1 MISLSTKADRVARNK
16 AVISLVEIAEELVS
30 IQLGNESS
38 VTVMELKCSEPG
50 CPPLETA
57 FAVLEKGVDCKFK
70 VMKELELVTRD
81 DVVDAIQAW
90 VRGDAPPC
98 GCEFTVPGQDEKVKD
113 SNGGGSKASSS
124 FSEKSAEE
132 MEQFMESLNSGVM

>member
-1 MISLSTKADRVARNK
+1 MISSTKVDRAARNK

-38 VTVMELKCSEPG
+38 VTVMELKCSEAG

-98 GCEFTVPGQDEKVKD
+98 GCEFTVPGQDEKVKV
-113 SNGGGSKASSS
+113 SNGGSKASSS
-124 FSEKSAEE
+124 FCEKSAEE